1 MKATKKIRAEFFD
14 LHGYV
19 LDQLESRKGSWLE
32 ISERAD
38 VPYFTI
44 SKIATR
50 ATADPRISTIQKL
63 ANYFTQNPKAA

>member
-1 MKATKKIRAEFFD
+1 MKSTKKIRAELFD

-19 LDQLESRKGSWLE
+19 LDQLERRKGSWLE
-32 ISERAD
+32 ISEHAD

-44 SKIATR
+44 SKIASRT
-50 ATADPRISTIQKL
+50 TKDPKISTIQKL

>member
-1 MKATKKIRAEFFD
+1 MKSTKKRAELLD

-19 LDQLESRKGSWLE
+19 LEQLARRKGEWLE
-32 ISERAD
+32 ISREAE

-44 SKIATR
+44 SKIASRT
-50 ATADPRISTIQKL
+50 TADPRISTIQKL

>member
-1 MKATKKIRAEFFD
+1 MKSKKPQRAELLD
-14 LHGYV
+14 MHGYV
-19 LDQLESRKGSWLE
+19 LDQLARRKGDWSE
-32 ISERAD
+32 ISKESE

-63 ANYFTQNPKAA
+63 ANYFAKNPKAA